1 MCCETGSIID
11 FNQGLRD
18 SPAQSE
24 IENKKLALL
33 PAETAAPHLH
43 KTQTITDQRLAC
55 YSNSTLSPFN
65 TMSITKS
72 IVAEREAD
80 SRSIKKRNSSSPSS
94 LPVTPDQLA
103 LTSSESMEPAKKRVR
118 WTTGLPS
125 SPTLAGSMQATT
137 PEASVSSA
145 AGEMRECMEKMEHK
159 IHQIARKELALLNQ
173 SKKLRQARSIMTSR
187 YQKLNISLLQA
198 LRAEDPSAIV
208 DAPTLPPVFS
218 TGSSG
223 NPPLIDLAE

>member
-118 WTTGLPS
+118 WTTGLPRYVVAFAVAS
-125 SPTLAGSMQATT
+125 SSISTT
-137 PEASVSSA
+137 FSA
-145 AGEMRECMEKMEHK
+145 AEAAVGYIRGREKLGLPNFLENITRGRRIQE
-159 IHQIARKELALLNQ
+159 IVLWNQILKAG
-173 SKKLRQARSIMTSR
+173 
-187 YQKLNISLLQA
+187 YSLM
-198 LRAEDPSAIV
+198 SC
-208 DAPTLPPVFS
+208 
-218 TGSSG
+218 
-223 NPPLIDLAE
+223 